1 MFPSSKNQVKVLVYT
16 GFKTNFNY
24 AILVSLLLTLSICH
38 TLFHPSILDFEK
50 VNAKWEVENKLQK
63 FIINNFWQV
72 AVTPYWEAITK
83 RSKVLPKFQ
92 ILPTSFFIIH
102 LTHHKKRASAPSKW
116 TKLTDK
122 YCKLQ
127 QSYYGN
133 K

>member
-72 AVTPYWEAITK
+72 TVTPYREAITK
-83 RSKVLPKFQ
+83 RSKVLSKFQ

-102 LTHHKKRASAPSKW
+102 LPHHKTRASSTFKMNKIHRQILQVT
-116 TKLTDK
+116 TKL
-122 YCKLQ
+122 LW
-127 QSYYGN
+127 
-133 K
+133 